1 MCSFPKYV
9 KRIFVMKKIVI
20 DTLGGDNGAL
30 PLIEGTADYMVKH
43 GGITPV
49 LVGNQSLICSVMNKR
64 NVAREEY
71 EVIDTNEYISNEQQ
85 PMCIF
90 GGCNDSSMALALEY
104 LRDNDCAGLIS
115 SGNTGALL
123 IGTICRLGL
132 VKGLRRPALSTAL
145 PNVSGGY
152 TCLVDC
158 GANVDCPP
166 ADLLGF
172 AKMGAA
178 FMTAMYGTS
187 TPRIASLSTGAEKG
201 KGNKSA
207 KETYELLEGSS
218 LNFVGNVEGNDV
230 MMNKADVIVCD
241 GFAGNVILKNT
252 EATGKIAAAMAKA
265 YLESKGL
272 SCGCEVYSYLN
283 NEFDF
288 NSRGGATFL
297 GTKKTVVKMHG
308 AANSS
313 TAVSCIEQVMRLSES
328 GFDTAIESALS

>member
-1 MCSFPKYV
+1 
-9 KRIFVMKKIVI
+9 MKKIVI

-30 PLIEGTADYMVKH
+30 PLIEGTAEYLNSHSEVF
-43 GGITPV
+43 PV
-49 LVGNQSLICSVMNKR
+49 LVGNKDTICNIMTCAGVSDGK
-64 NVAREEY
+64 Y
-71 EVIDTNEYISNEQQ
+71 EVIDTDEYISNEQQ

-90 GGCNDSSMALALEY
+90 GGCHNSSMALALEY
-104 LRDNDCAGLIS
+104 LRDNECAGLIS
-115 SGNTGALL
+115 AGNTGALL

-145 PNVSGGY
+145 PNINGGY

-158 GANVDCPP
+158 GANVDCPS
-166 ADLLGF
+166 ADLVGF
-172 AKMGAA
+172 AKMGKA
-178 FMTAMYGTS
+178 FMQSMYGIVS
-187 TPRIASLSTGAEKG
+187 PKIASLSTGSEKG

-207 KETYELLEGSS
+207 KEIYELLEASG
-218 LNFVGNVEGNDV
+218 LNFIGNVEGNDV
-230 MMNKADVIVCD
+230 MLGKADVIVCD

-265 YLESKGL
+265 YLDSRGFD
-272 SCGCEVYSYLN
+272 CGDQLYNYLN
-283 NEFDF
+283 DQFDF

-313 TAVSCIEQVMRLSES
+313 TAVSCIDQVMRLAES
-328 GFDTAIESALS
+328 GFDTAIQEALS